1 MAFKLN
7 ISDKGKAWKIETES
21 EFLVG
26 KTIGDKINGKEIK
39 HELEGYEFEITG
51 GSDLS
56 GFPMSK
62 DVQGLGL
69 KRVLL
74 TKGWGMRDNRE
85 GVRMRKTLRGKTIS
99 NVVSLI
105 NLKVVKV
112 GVKKLEEI
120 FPEQNIAKQSS
131 AIPSAEA
138 EGKSKEKKTAA
149 PAVPAVPAPA
159 AT

>member
-51 GSDLS
+51 GSDNA
-56 GFPMSK
+56 GFPLSK
-62 DVQGLGL
+62 DVPGLAL
-69 KRVLL
+69 KALL
-74 TKGWGMRDNRE
+74 LKKGFGMKDNIEGMRR
-85 GVRMRKTLRGKTIS
+85 RKTVRGGTIS
-99 NVVSLI
+99 QLVSLI
-105 NLKVVKV
+105 NLKVVKH
-112 GVKKLEEI
+112 GTKHLNEI
-120 FPEQNIAKQSS
+120 FPEQNK
-131 AIPSAEA
+131 P
-138 EGKSKEKKTAA
+138 KEKKTAA

>member
-51 GSDLS
+51 GSDNA
-56 GFPMSK
+56 GFPLSK
-62 DVQGLGL
+62 DVPGLAL
-69 KRVLL
+69 KALL
-74 TKGWGMRDNRE
+74 LKKGFGMKDNIEGMRR
-85 GVRMRKTLRGKTIS
+85 RKTVRGGTIS
-99 NVVSLI
+99 QLVTLI
-105 NLKVVKV
+105 NLKVVKH
-112 GVKKLEEI
+112 GTKHLNEI
-120 FPEQNIAKQSS
+120 FPEQNK
-131 AIPSAEA
+131 P
-138 EGKSKEKKTAA
+138 KEKKTAA